1 MAQQQ
6 QQQIQR
12 AVSVG
17 AVGALAEA
25 YKMDAVAFAQT
36 VKATVFPNG
45 QATNEQLAAF
55 CIVAREYNLNPF
67 TKQVYA
73 FPSKGGG
80 IVPMV
85 SVDGW
90 ASMVNS
96 HPQFN
101 GMNFRYERDET
112 GFVYGV
118 TCIMHRKDRAHP
130 TVVTE
135 FLEECK
141 GTTLPWQ
148 KAPMRM
154 LRHRAMIQCA
164 RLAFSFSGLYDEAEA
179 QEIVEAEVVDSGVSK
194 PRSLNDLAGRFKAH
208 AAATEALPE
217 PAASESMSPEE
228 SARIDREIAAE
239 QGQEESA
246 PEFFGKDLA
255 RAAKRKG
262 SQVDP
267 G

>member
-1 MAQQQ
+1 M
-6 QQQIQR
+6 
-12 AVSVG
+12 
-17 AVGALAEA
+17 AEA
-25 YKMDAVAFAQT
+25 YKMEPIAFAQT

-55 CIVAREYNLNPF
+55 CIVAREYGLNPF

-73 FPSKGGG
+73 FPAKGGG

-135 FLEECK
+135 FLDECK
-141 GTTLPWQ
+141 GTTIPWQ

-194 PRSLNDLAGRFKAH
+194 PRSLAELAGRIKSVQSPTEPANDD
-208 AAATEALPE
+208 AAAVA
-217 PAASESMSPEE
+217 MSPEE